1 MSAPYS
7 DIAQLEELFAARR
20 DTRHFTD
27 APVPDTVIEKA
38 LAAGH
43 MAPSVGLTDAT
54 RYYLVRSGE
63 VKAAIKQLFHE
74 YNKKAYLQIE
84 DEAQKKGYAALKLE
98 AITDAPLGLLVCYDR
113 SVLNTFTIGTIAS
126 NDTIK
131 FSAVCAVQ
139 NIWLSLTAQGYSM
152 GWVSILN
159 YHQFKVLLGIP
170 EHIEPLGYFCV
181 GKPATDY
188 EQQPM
193 LQQQGWKRKANA
205 PAVSEINTLSNTS
218 SPFLEPA
225 QETTPENSSLALQL
239 QHLIDH
245 KTKPIGALG
254 ALEGLAL
261 QIGKVFNTTAP
272 ELKNPHML
280 VFAADHGIAQHGVSA
295 YPQEVTSQMVKNFLE
310 GGAAINVFCR
320 QHALKLLIVDAGIN
334 YDFAPNLPLINHKI
348 GRGTQSFLHG
358 PAMSAEQLQACLQK
372 GAEVVDSIYQTGCN
386 TLGFGEMGIGNTST
400 AAVLM
405 SLLCNIPLEEC
416 IGKGTGVDQEKL
428 VQKQQLLQQ
437 AVSAYTGERE
447 PYSIMAYFGGYEIL
461 QMAGAMLQAKKR
473 GMLLLVDGFISTVA
487 FLCAFTID
495 PTIKTHAVFCHQS
508 GEKGHKLLLEFLEAK
523 PLLQLGMR
531 LGEGTGCAL
540 AFPLLQSA
548 TAFLNEMASFES
560 AGVSNKA

>member
-1 MSAPYS
+1 MRAPFS

-27 APVPDTVIEKA
+27 APVPDAVIEKA

-63 VKAAIKQLFHE
+63 VKAAIKQLFNE
-74 YNKKAYLQIE
+74 YNKKAYQLIE
-84 DEAQKKGYAALKLE
+84 DEVQKKGYAALKLE

-159 YHQFKVLLGIP
+159 YHQFKALLGIP

-188 EQQPM
+188 DQQPM
-193 LQQQGWKRKANA
+193 LQQQGWKQKAA
-205 PAVSEINTLSNTS
+205 TPAVSEISTLSKTGNL
-218 SPFLEPA
+218 PLEPA
-225 QETTPENSSLALQL
+225 QKPMPENSSLAQQL
-239 QHLIDH
+239 QHLIDN
-245 KTKPIGALG
+245 KTKPTGALG

-261 QIGKVFNTTAP
+261 QIGEVFKTTAP
-272 ELKNPHML
+272 EINKPHVL

-295 YPQEVTSQMVKNFLE
+295 YPQEVTGQMVKNFLE

-320 QHALKLLIVDAGIN
+320 QHALELMIVDAGIN

-358 PAMSAEQLQACLQK
+358 PAMSPEQLQTCLQK
-372 GAEVVDSIYQTGCN
+372 GAAVVDRIYQTGCN
-386 TLGFGEMGIGNTST
+386 TLGFGEMGIGNTSA

-405 SLLCNIPLEEC
+405 SLLCLIPLEEC
-416 IGKGTGVDQEKL
+416 IGKGTGVAGKKL
-428 VQKQQLLQQ
+428 AQKQQLLQQ
-437 AVSAYTGERE
+437 ALARYPGAQD
-447 PYSIMAYFGGYEIL
+447 PLAIMAYFGGFEIL
-461 QMAGAMLQAKKR
+461 QMAGGMLQASKR

-487 FLCAFTID
+487 FLCAYTLD
-495 PTIKTHAVFCHQS
+495 PAVRAQAVFCHQS
-508 GEKGHKLLLEFLEAK
+508 DEKGHKLLLQHLAAQ
-523 PLLQLGMR
+523 PLLQLGLR

-540 AFPLLQSA
+540 AFPLLKSA
-548 TAFLNEMASFES
+548 IAFLNEMASFES